1 MIVLW
6 PNSPTRTKKTPKT
19 KHKAKHQQ
27 QQNKNVGIRRELFD
41 FLDRK
46 LTRDP
51 LLKCFQH
58 SANCSFIQLGPVNKA
73 LVF

>member
-6 PNSPTRTKKTPKT
+6 PNSPTTTKTTKT
-19 KHKAKHQQ
+19 KAKCQQQ

-58 SANCSFIQLGPVNKA
+58 SANCSFIQLGPVNKT